1 MAGKVDRTLGD
12 SPQRAGCA
20 GSPMSV
26 VIPAHDEERTIER
39 CVSSLLE
46 GAEQGELEII
56 VACNGCQ
63 DGTVEVA
70 SALGGPVIVVVT
82 ETPSKRAALNLGDEA
97 ASGFPRFYLDADIR
111 MTVQGLRTVAA
122 ALDRP
127 EVHVAAPGLVVDA
140 SRSGWAVRSYY
151 RFYQCLPSIETDV
164 AGRGVYA
171 LSRAGWEQLG
181 RFPDVTGDDHFIR
194 SFFPARSRVVVPE
207 VTSQVEAPRTWSS
220 LVRRKARILVGNKE
234 VEALLGVDPGPGR
247 GARGIVTVL
256 RERPAR
262 VLDLPAF
269 VLVGLAARATHAR
282 ARALGRE
289 IPWGRD
295 DSRG

>member
-1 MAGKVDRTLGD
+1 MVGEVDRTHGD
-12 SPQRAGCA
+12 SARRA

-46 GAEQGELEII
+46 GAEPGELEII

-70 SALGGPVIVVVT
+70 SALGPPVTVVVT
-82 ETPSKRAALNLGDEA
+82 ETASKQAALNLGDEA
-97 ASGFPRFYLDADIR
+97 ASAFPRFYLDADIR
-111 MTVQGLRTVAA
+111 MTVHGLRTVAA

-127 EVHVAAPGLVVDA
+127 EVHLAAPGLFVDA

-151 RFYQCLPSIETDV
+151 RFYERLPSIEADV

-171 LSRAGWEQLG
+171 MSRAGREHFD

-194 SFFPARSRVVVPE
+194 SFFPPASRVTVPE
-207 VTSQVEAPRTWSS
+207 VTSRVEAPRTWGS
-220 LVRRKARILVGNKE
+220 LVRRKARIIAGNKE
-234 VEALLGVDPGPGR
+234 VEALLRVDPGPSR

-256 RERPAR
+256 REHPAR
-262 VLDLPAF
+262 ALDLPAYL
-269 VLVGLAARATHAR
+269 LVGIAARATHAR
-282 ARALGRE
+282 AVARGRE
-289 IPWGRD
+289 VPWGRD